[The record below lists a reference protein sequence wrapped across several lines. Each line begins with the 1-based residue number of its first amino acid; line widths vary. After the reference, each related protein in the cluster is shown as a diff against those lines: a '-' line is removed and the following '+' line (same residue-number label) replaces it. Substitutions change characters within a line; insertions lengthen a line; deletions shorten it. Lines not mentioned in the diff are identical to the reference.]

1 MGHNTYLPIFCILS
15 WSSVFI
21 LPGRDKEDEAV
32 VTLDPLGYSLGL
44 EVFRIDL
51 LTRSRETAAYSG
63 QTGH

>member
-1 MGHNTYLPIFCILS
+1 MALSRRDVS

-32 VTLDPLGYSLGL
+32 VALDPLGYSLGL

-51 LTRSRETAAYSG
+51 LTHS
-63 QTGH
+63 